1 MQLNSEDSKG
11 VVRIF
16 KNLHKEDTKNVNK
29 ARKKQGGNT
38 GKAKRKH

>member
-16 KNLHKEDTKNVNK
+16 KKHKEDTKNVNK
-29 ARKKQGGNT
+29 ARKRQGGNT